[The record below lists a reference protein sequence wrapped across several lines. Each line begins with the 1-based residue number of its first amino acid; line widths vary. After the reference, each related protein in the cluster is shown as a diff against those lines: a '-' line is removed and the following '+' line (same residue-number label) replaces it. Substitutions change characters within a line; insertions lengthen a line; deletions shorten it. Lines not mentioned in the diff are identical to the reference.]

1 MQLASLQ
8 KWKRTS
14 NLRHVKLE
22 NIQKFQKL
30 GFQSTYLDDHDN
42 DDPGDDY
49 TIEISEQFSL
59 QKTQNPERL

>member
-1 MQLASLQ
+1 M
-8 KWKRTS
+8 
-14 NLRHVKLE
+14 KLE